1 MLAAF
6 SFSAVA
12 ESRQWTILVY
22 WAVDNDLYEF
32 SKPYLHQFEKL
43 ANSPD
48 VSIIVEYDYPDHRPT
63 KRFQLQHSDY
73 FDPLQEL
80 SSSFLLEEL
89 GETDS
94 AQPQVLKNF
103 IEMGMKK
110 FPAKH
115 TLLIVGSHG
124 SNWSGLIEDKTSRHY
139 MPLSNFGTAINNQNL
154 DMIIFDTCRMAFFET
169 LMTLENKIK
178 YFLAS
183 PFDLNGFDHV
193 HPLSALIENPHMTFK
208 ELGAS
213 YIRYYPL
220 KPENADQKEMAAS
233 LLDPELATEM
243 VSDFENFTSLLH
255 QKDLRDLK
263 EKLVISINEERDWD
277 VDLFDLVKKAGDVF
291 PEMMMSSQ
299 LFNMKYKAVVVDYS
313 QTPMTV
319 THSGMSV
326 ACAEKHLRYGG
337 TFAGKRLPQWR
348 NLCRRLRNL

>member
-12 ESRQWTILVY
+12 DSRQWTILVY

-32 SKPYLHQFEKL
+32 SKPYLYQFEKL

-48 VSIIVEYDYPDHRPT
+48 VSIVVEYDYPDHRPT
-63 KRFQLQHSDY
+63 KRFQLQHSAH
-73 FDPLQEL
+73 FDPLHEL
-80 SSSFLLEEL
+80 SNSVLLEDL

-94 AQPQVLKNF
+94 AQPNVLKNF

-110 FPAKH
+110 FPAEH

-139 MPLSNFGTAINNQNL
+139 MPLLNFGTAISNQNL

-169 LMTLENKIK
+169 LMTLEKKIK

-193 HPLSALIENPHMTFK
+193 HPLSALIENPRMTLK

-213 YIRYYPL
+213 YIHYYPL

-233 LLDPELATEM
+233 FLDPELATEM
-243 VSDFENFTSLLH
+243 VSDFEKFTALLNH
-255 QKDLRDLK
+255 KDLRGFK

-277 VDLFDLVKKAGDVF
+277 IDLFDLVKKTGEAF
-291 PEMMMSSQ
+291 PEMMMASQ
-299 LFNMKYKAVVVDYS
+299 LFNMKYKTAVLDYS
-313 QTPMTV
+313 QTPMTIP
-319 THSGMSV
+319 HSGMSV
-326 ACAEKHLRYGG
+326 ACAQKQVRYGG
-337 TFAGKRLPQWR
+337 TFAGRRLPHWR
-348 NLCRRLRNL
+348 NLCRQLRQL